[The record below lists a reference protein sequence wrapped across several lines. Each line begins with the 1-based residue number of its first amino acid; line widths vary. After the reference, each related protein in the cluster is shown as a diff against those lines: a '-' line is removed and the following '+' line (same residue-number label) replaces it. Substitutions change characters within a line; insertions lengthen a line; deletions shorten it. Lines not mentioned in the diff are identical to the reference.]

1 MNDTFLLIKSL
12 FRKFGVD
19 IRNAKHTEEGILK
32 AVLATTRP
40 VAILDVGAN
49 TGQYAMM
56 LRGLGYDGTIISF
69 EALKTAH
76 LQLSKHA
83 AQDANWIVAP
93 RVALGS
99 GATITEINVSAN
111 SVSSSLLPLTCSLTE
126 AAPEARYLEK
136 QEVQV
141 ERLDA
146 LLPKLFAASGDL
158 FLKVDTQ
165 GYERHV
171 LNGASATMTRVT
183 AVQLEISLIQLY
195 DGAPTLIQIL
205 ELMQEL
211 GYELFQL
218 IPGFRTST
226 TGRLLQ
232 VDGIFVRRPIID

>member
-1 MNDTFLLIKSL
+1 MNDTFLLIKSI
-12 FRKFGVD
+12 FRKFGAD
-19 IRNAKHTEEGILK
+19 IRNAKHTEEGILRNILGSK
-32 AVLATTRP
+32 RP
-40 VAILDVGAN
+40 VAVLDVGAN

-56 LRGLGYDGTIISF
+56 LRSIGYDGTIISF

-83 AQDANWIVAP
+83 ARDAHWIVAP
-93 RVALGS
+93 CLALGS
-99 GATITEINVSAN
+99 GAAIAEINVSAN

-136 QEVQV
+136 QVVEI

-158 FLKVDTQ
+158 FLKIDTQ

-171 LNGASATMTRVT
+171 LSGASATLARVT
-183 AVQLEISLIQLY
+183 AIQLEISLTQLY
-195 DGAPTLIQIL
+195 EGAPTLVQML
-205 ELMQEL
+205 ELMQAL

-232 VDGIFVRRPIID
+232 VDGIFVRRPVAD